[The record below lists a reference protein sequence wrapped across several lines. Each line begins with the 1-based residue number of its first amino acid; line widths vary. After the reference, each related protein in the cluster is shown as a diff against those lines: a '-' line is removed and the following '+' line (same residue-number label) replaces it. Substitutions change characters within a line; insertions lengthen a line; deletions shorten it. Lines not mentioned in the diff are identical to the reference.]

1 MRRSRLCA
9 DLCAVVCLLLGGCG
23 FHLRGSDVQMQVGTV
38 YVRAAPSVDIAE
50 QLAHSL
56 RGAGV
61 TVLDQPDANAVTIDL
76 LEQQQD
82 RRTVTT
88 TEQAQAA
95 EYRLEVSVRYR
106 IVGAGDVELV
116 PDGWARGNRV
126 FPVDRNNLVGTSQE
140 QVLMRNEIT
149 GDVVSQIM
157 RSLAAATKNAA
168 H

>member
-1 MRRSRLCA
+1 MGRLR
-9 DLCAVVCLLLGGCG
+9 LCAVVCLLLGGCG
-23 FHLRGSDVQMQVGTV
+23 YHLRGSDIETQVDAV
-38 YVRAAPSVDIAE
+38 YVRSVPTVDIAE
-50 QLAHSL
+50 QLTRNL
-56 RGAGV
+56 RGSGV
-61 TVLDQPDANAVTIDL
+61 TVLDQSDANAVTIDL
-76 LEQQQD
+76 LEQQQE

-116 PDGWARGNRV
+116 TDRWASSSRV

-140 QVLMRNEIT
+140 QLLMRDEIA
-149 GDVVSQIM
+149 GDIVAQVL
-157 RSLAAATKNAA
+157 RSLSAATKSAA

>member
-1 MRRSRLCA
+1 MRRLRLCV
-9 DLCAVVCLLLGGCG
+9 VVCLLLGGCG
-23 FHLRGSDVQMQVGTV
+23 FHLRGSDVQMQVGAV
-38 YVRAAPSVDIAE
+38 YVRAAQSVDIAE
-50 QLAHSL
+50 QLKQNL
-56 RGAGV
+56 RKSGV
-61 TVLDQPDANAVTIDL
+61 KVLDQSDANAVTIDL

-106 IVGAGDVELV
+106 IIGAGDVELV
-116 PDGWARGNRV
+116 ADRWAKGSRV

-140 QVLMRNEIT
+140 QVLMSNEIT
-149 GDVVSQIM
+149 GDVVSQIL